1 MIQLGFF
8 PLLYPVS
15 SLLIPWVLI
24 PTTPLI
30 NIPTLN
36 SIWVYIPKNQSV
48 TYIKNIPEF
57 EKDFYLKISGYTHN
71 ILKIPQIENKNGG
84 NKDFVCQYFKPFI

>member
-15 SLLIPWVLI
+15 SLLIPWELI

-36 SIWVYIPKNQSV
+36 SIWVYIPKNLSV

-71 ILKIPQIENKNGG
+71 ILKSHK
-84 NKDFVCQYFKPFI
+84 